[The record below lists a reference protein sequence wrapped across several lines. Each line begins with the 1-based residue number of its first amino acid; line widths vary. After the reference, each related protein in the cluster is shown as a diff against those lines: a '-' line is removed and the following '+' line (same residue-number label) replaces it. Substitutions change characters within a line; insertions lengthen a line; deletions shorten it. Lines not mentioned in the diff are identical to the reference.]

1 MEPLTHRSNVHTVGN
16 RRPLVAA
23 GLLLGVGMGGFVD
36 GILLHQL
43 LQWHNMLASVLPV
56 TDLVSSK
63 VNMFWDGMFHAF
75 TWLTT
80 FAGLLLLFRAGARP
94 DVPWS
99 GRILAGTLIG
109 GWGLFNL
116 VEGVINHQLLGL
128 HHVKPG
134 PNQLAWDLG
143 FLALGVLQLLVGWL
157 LARTTRTAT
166 RARGGR
172 QLRPAHGVVT

>member
-1 MEPLTHRSNVHTVGN
+1 MELRETRAVPVAGA

-23 GLLLGVGMGGFVD
+23 GLLLGVGMGGFAD

-43 LQWHNMLASVLPV
+43 LQWHNMLASQIPV
-56 TDLVSSK
+56 VDLVSSK
-63 VNMFWDGMFHAF
+63 VNMFWDGLFHAF

-80 FAGLLLLFRAGARP
+80 LAGLWLLWRAGARS

-99 GRILAGTLIG
+99 GRVLVGAMLA
-109 GWGLFNL
+109 GWGLFNM
-116 VEGVINHQLLGL
+116 VEGLIDHQLLGL

-143 FLALGVLQLLVGWL
+143 FLALGALQLLGGWA
-157 LARTTRTAT
+157 LARAGRGETRD
-166 RARGGR
+166 RELI
-172 QLRPAHGVVT
+172 LRRD

>member
-1 MEPLTHRSNVHTVGN
+1 MEPLIHRSEVNAVGN

-36 GILLHQL
+36 GILLHQI
-43 LQWHNMLASVLPV
+43 LQWHNMLASMLPV
-56 TDLVSSK
+56 TDLVSAK

-80 FAGLLLLFRAGARP
+80 FAGLLLLWRAGARA

-128 HHVKPG
+128 HHVRPG
-134 PNQLAWDLG
+134 PSSLAWDLG
-143 FLALGVLQLLVGWL
+143 FLALGVLQLLVGWA
-157 LARTTRTAT
+157 LARTPRTDT

-172 QLRPAHGVVT
+172 PLRPVHGIS